1 MPQSDYGS
9 TTAAFHRSQAGYVRI
24 LWRLDN
30 DEGGT
35 GVKDSWLRLLLV
47 EDKSGGVG
55 EGVVLLHDG
64 ERGRG
69 RVRHRPVLHRR
80 AASLRS
86 GELLPKKTRA
96 RSSNI
101 VRKLEI
107 ETVRGI
113 EPKRGINQ
121 DAETHQW

>member
-1 MPQSDYGS
+1 ML
-9 TTAAFHRSQAGYVRI
+9 H
-24 LWRLDN
+24 
-30 DEGGT
+30 
-35 GVKDSWLRLLLV
+35 LLLV
-47 EDKSGGVG
+47 EDESGGVG

-64 ERGRG
+64 EGRRG
-69 RVRHRPVLHRR
+69 RVRHRPVLHRH

-113 EPKRGINQ
+113 EPKQGINQ
-121 DAETHQW
+121 DAGTHQW